1 MFPHLYFRNKSTKT
15 QKQWLNQEISEI
27 SHQKVSPKLGNDGV
41 DALGSRAQLLALEP
55 SVSKINW
62 TFTFTFLR

>member
-41 DALGSRAQLLALEP
+41 DASGSRAQLLALEP
-55 SVSKINW
+55 SVSKNRLD
-62 TFTFTFLR
+62 FHFHFS